1 MFLQSQKIRSL
12 RHSIE
17 HLDSGRNNR
26 FIENSVASSQERE
39 VGSNVRMILS
49 PWSSHK
55 GGRGGDDN
63 QKGEEDRILA
73 LCTRCRRLLEKMD
86 A

>member
-1 MFLQSQKIRSL
+1 MFLQSQKIRSF
-12 RHSIE
+12 IE
-17 HLDSGRNNR
+17 HLI
-26 FIENSVASSQERE
+26 IENSAASSQERE

-49 PWSSHK
+49 PWSSQK

-86 A
+86 V